1 VQHIKTILDVN
12 GRAAVVLPD
21 NVLFEGGA
29 GETIRQRLLKEF
41 DVHTLLRLPTGI
53 FYAGGVKANVLFF
66 DKKPA
71 SETPW
76 TKELW
81 VYDFRTNMH
90 FTQKTKSLKRAD
102 LEEFVQAFAAGQRQN
117 RVESDRFKKFTYEE
131 LVARGKTNLDILWL
145 KDDSIVDAAD
155 LPAPEVI
162 AEEILES
169 LQSAVEEIQ
178 AVLDALGKK

>member
-1 VQHIKTILDVN
+1 
-12 GRAAVVLPD
+12 
-21 NVLFEGGA
+21 
-29 GETIRQRLLKEF
+29 
-41 DVHTLLRLPTGI
+41 
-53 FYAGGVKANVLFF
+53 VLFF

-90 FTQKTKSLKRAD
+90 FTQKTKSLKRVD
-102 LEEFVQAFAAGQRQN
+102 LEEFVQAFSAGHRQS
-117 RVESDRFKKFTYEE
+117 RVESNRFNKFSYDD
-131 LVARGKTNLDILWL
+131 LVARDKTNLDILWL

-169 LQSAVEEIQ
+169 LQSAVEEFQ
-178 AVLDALGKK
+178 AVLDALSKK

>member
-1 VQHIKTILDVN
+1 
-12 GRAAVVLPD
+12 
-21 NVLFEGGA
+21 
-29 GETIRQRLLKEF
+29 
-41 DVHTLLRLPTGI
+41 LPTGI

-90 FTQKTKSLKRAD
+90 FTQKTKSLKRVD
-102 LEEFVQAFAAGQRQN
+102 LEEFVQAFSAGHRQS
-117 RVESDRFKKFTYEE
+117 RVESNRFNKFSYDD
-131 LVARGKTNLDILWL
+131 LVARDKTNLDILWL

-169 LQSAVEEIQ
+169 LQSAVEEFQ
-178 AVLDALGKK
+178 AVLDALSKK